1 MDGFWLDAM
10 FDVLSAKAKAMSGED
25 PNESSLDWDAMN
37 PDDEGR

>member
-10 FDVLSAKAKAMSGED
+10 FDVLSAKAKAMSGEE
-25 PNESSLDWDAMN
+25 PESSLDWDAMN